1 MAPDQEPGTEPTTGP
16 DGGTDQGPG
25 GEGRG
30 TRRRWLPWAA
40 GGIAGIVVAASALA
54 TTGGLGTTSA
64 GSARS
69 GAAAATAVQHPNA
82 AGGASSGVP
91 AAPPDGTAPALD
103 IRAVLRA
110 VEPGVVNITDFEAG
124 GANGN
129 GGGQATGEGTG
140 MVLDTQGNVL
150 TNAHVVSGATTVS
163 VQIFG
168 QSMVHQAKV
177 LAVDTVD
184 DVAMIQI
191 QNPGSLTP
199 VKLGHSAGLL
209 VGDPVV
215 AVGNALGLAP
225 GGPTVTSGIISAL
238 NRSLNTGTERLTGLL
253 QTDAPINPGNSGGP
267 LVDSKGEVIGM
278 NTAVSTD
285 GQNVGFAIPVDR
297 IAPLLDSLKKGT
309 TPTSTQGF
317 LGVSLQAAPSGGA
330 QIAAVTAG
338 SPAAAAGL
346 QVGDVI
352 TAVNGQA
359 VTTSADAADSISS
372 NPAGSKVTI
381 QFQRGGATQT
391 VTATLAARTAASG

>member
-1 MAPDQEPGTEPTTGP
+1 MAPDQEPTTGPTTGP
-16 DGGTDQGPG
+16 DKAPD
-25 GEGRG
+25 GRRRG
-30 TRRRWLPWAA
+30 RRRRWVPWAA
-40 GGIAGIVVAASALA
+40 GGIAGIVVAVSALA
-54 TTGGLGTTSA
+54 GTGALSTTSA
-64 GSARS
+64 GSTRS
-69 GAAAATAVQHPNA
+69 GAAAASTVQNPNA
-82 AGGASSGVP
+82 AAGPQSGVP
-91 AAPPDGTAPALD
+91 AASPDGTAPALD

-110 VEPGVVNITDFEAG
+110 VEPGVVNITDFNAG
-124 GANGN
+124 GSNGN
-129 GGGQATGEGTG
+129 GGSQATGEGTG
-140 MVLDTQGNVL
+140 MVLDAQGNVL

-163 VQIFG
+163 VQVFG
-168 QSMVHQAKV
+168 HSTIHQAKV

-191 QNPGSLTP
+191 QNPGPLTP

-238 NRSLNTGTERLTGLL
+238 NRSLNTGSERLTGLL

-285 GQNVGFAIPVDR
+285 GQNVGFAIPIDR
-297 IAPLLDSLKKGT
+297 ITPLLDSLKKGT

-317 LGVSLQAAPSGGA
+317 LGVSLKPAPSGGA

-359 VTTSADAADSISS
+359 VATSADAADAISS
-372 NPAGSKVTI
+372 NLAGSRVTI

-391 VTATLAARTAASG
+391 VTATLAARPATSG